1 VEDDVLTRLDSGE
14 ADRYED
20 FDLKNALD
28 QLPEKYRT
36 VIVLRFFED
45 LKIEEI
51 AEVLDENANTIK
63 TRLYTSL
70 NKLRLTLGD
79 NGTEV

>member
-1 VEDDVLTRLDSGE
+1 VEDEVLTRLDSGE

-28 QLPEKYRT
+28 QLPEKYRI

-70 NKLRLTLGD
+70 NRLRLTLRD